1 MFNYQQYYAM
11 DDFRLRMPDIIIQTE
26 GDIIQ
31 GRQFTCRVY
40 FVNPLPKS
48 LTKGLKFA
56 KYSQFK
62 E

>member
-1 MFNYQQYYAM
+1 M

-31 GRQFTCRVY
+31 GRQFTCHVY

-56 KYSQFK
+56 KYSEFK